1 MLVGAETA
9 AIKLLAGAGPAKID
23 CGSGREQ
30 GLAEAKIVCGRRVF
44 NYLIVY
50 GFSISSTLK
59 SLGTT
64 CCIIGGIFLSP

>member
-44 NYLIVY
+44 N
-50 GFSISSTLK
+50 
-59 SLGTT
+59 
-64 CCIIGGIFLSP
+64 